1 MVAALEA
8 RDVEFSYGRLRV
20 LFGASLVAQEGEIL
34 ALLGTNGA
42 GKSTLLKVISG
53 LERAEKGAVLLR
65 GEPITNIRAERL
77 VARGLAHVP
86 GGRGVFPSLT
96 VMDNLLAG
104 SFTFMYRTRL
114 VRARIASVLGQ
125 FPSLASKLKQP
136 AGRLSGGEQH
146 MLTLAKALLLE
157 PTVLLIDELSAS
169 LAPQVVEEVLGL
181 ISRLRADGKTIVLV
195 EQSLNVAARIADR
208 AVFMEKGAVT
218 FEGTP
223 GELIDKP
230 ELARAVFLGPP
241 S

>member
-1 MVAALEA
+1 MATALEA
-8 RDVEFSYGRLRV
+8 RDVEFSYGRLQV
-20 LFGASLVAQEGEIL
+20 LFGVSLVARDGEIL

-42 GKSTLLKVISG
+42 GKSTLLNVISG
-53 LERAEKGAVLLR
+53 LERADRGTVLLR
-65 GEPITNIRAERL
+65 GEPITNVRAERL
-77 VARGLAHVP
+77 VGRGLAHVP

-114 VRARIASVLGQ
+114 VRARIATVLTH
-125 FPSLASKLKQP
+125 FPTLASKLRQP

-146 MLTLAKALLLE
+146 MLSLAKALLLE
-157 PTVLLIDELSAS
+157 PTVLLIDELSAT
-169 LAPQVVEEVLGL
+169 LAPQVVEEVLDL
-181 ISRLRADGKTIVLV
+181 IRGMRADGKAIVLV
-195 EQSLNVAARIADR
+195 EQSLNVAASIADR

-223 GELIDKP
+223 DELIAKP
-230 ELARAVFLGPP
+230 ELARAVFLGAP

>member
-8 RDVEFSYGRLRV
+8 RDVEFSYGRLQV
-20 LFGASLVAQEGEIL
+20 LFGASLAVQEGEIL

-53 LERAEKGAVLLR
+53 LERADKGTVLLR
-65 GEPITNIRAERL
+65 GEPITNIRAEQL
-77 VARGLAHVP
+77 VRRGLAHVP
-86 GGRGVFPSLT
+86 SGRGVFPSLT

-114 VRARIASVLGQ
+114 VHDRIANVLAQ
-125 FPSLASKLKQP
+125 FPSLASKLRQP

-146 MLTLAKALLLE
+146 MLTLAKTLLLD

-169 LAPQVVEEVLGL
+169 LAPQVVEDVLGL
-181 ISRLRADGKTIVLV
+181 ISRLRADSKTIVLV

-223 GELIDKP
+223 GELINKP
-230 ELARAVFLGPP
+230 GLARAVFLSAP

>member
-8 RDVEFSYGRLRV
+8 RDVEFSYGRLKV
-20 LFGASLVAQEGEIL
+20 LFGASLVAQEGEIV

-53 LERAEKGAVLLR
+53 LERAGKGTVLLR
-65 GEPITNIRAERL
+65 GEPVTNIRAEQL
-77 VARGLAHVP
+77 VGRGLAHVP

-114 VRARIASVLGQ
+114 VKARMTSVLGQ
-125 FPSLASKLKQP
+125 FPSLASKLRQP

-146 MLTLAKALLLE
+146 MLALAKALLLE

-169 LAPQVVEEVLGL
+169 LAPQVVEDMLELLAG
-181 ISRLRADGKTIVLV
+181 LRADGKTILLV

-208 AVFMEKGAVT
+208 AVFMEKGTVT
-218 FEGTP
+218 FEGSP

-230 ELARAVFLGPP
+230 ELARAVFLGRP